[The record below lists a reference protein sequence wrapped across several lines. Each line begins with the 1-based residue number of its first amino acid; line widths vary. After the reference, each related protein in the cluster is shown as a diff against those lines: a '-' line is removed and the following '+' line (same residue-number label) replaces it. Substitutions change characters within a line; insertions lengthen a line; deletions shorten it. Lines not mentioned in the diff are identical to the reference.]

1 MDAFV
6 VRTSAAPAACAVT
19 SNAANVND
27 AVAVYIGEWSPASR
41 KRTAHAAALDSGS
54 APSLSDSDDDDSG
67 DGEYTPQGARP
78 GTSGPSSA
86 TPSATPSLST
96 GRGSH
101 NPTLNQVHAD
111 DLFPSMDPKKRGV
124 PVPVEVWLTVVAGQ
138 DHRAAGPLLRGGE
151 GRQDQREGPG
161 VGGLHPARDV
171 LRRLRTP
178 RAGGVHRQVL
188 PRRVPPPA
196 PPPLRLLYP
205 ACA

>member
-27 AVAVYIGEWSPASR
+27 AVAVYIGEWSPAPR

-111 DLFPSMDPKKRGV
+111 DLF
-124 PVPVEVWLTVVAGQ
+124 
-138 DHRAAGPLLRGGE
+138 HGPQEAWRPRPRGGVVDS
-151 GRQDQREGPG
+151 GRRS
-161 VGGLHPARDV
+161 RS
-171 LRRLRTP
+171 P
-178 RAGGVHRQVL
+178 RSGTFATRW
-188 PRRVPPPA
+188 
-196 PPPLRLLYP
+196 
-205 ACA
+205 

>member
-27 AVAVYIGEWSPASR
+27 TVAVYIGEWSPASR

-54 APSLSDSDDDDSG
+54 APSLSNSDDDDSG

-96 GRGSH
+96 GRGS
-101 NPTLNQVHAD
+101 LNQVHAD
-111 DLFPSMDPKKRGV
+111 DLFPSMLKPQEAWR
-124 PVPVEVWLTVVAGQ
+124 PHP
-138 DHRAAGPLLRGGE
+138 RGGVVDS
-151 GRQDQREGPG
+151 GRRS
-161 VGGLHPARDV
+161 RS
-171 LRRLRTP
+171 P
-178 RAGGVHRQVL
+178 RSGTFATRW
-188 PRRVPPPA
+188 
-196 PPPLRLLYP
+196 
-205 ACA
+205 